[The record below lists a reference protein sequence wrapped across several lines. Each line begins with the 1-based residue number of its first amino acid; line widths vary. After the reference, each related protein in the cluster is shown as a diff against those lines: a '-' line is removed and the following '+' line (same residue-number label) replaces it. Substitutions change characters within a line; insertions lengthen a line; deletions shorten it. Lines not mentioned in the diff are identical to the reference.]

1 MTGVASIESVM
12 IRASAGSGKTWQ
24 LANRYLALLVLGV
37 VPEKIIAL
45 TFTKKAAGE
54 FSDRILTRL
63 AEGAQ
68 NDVAADE
75 LGEDIKRAIL
85 GDEATPALVEG
96 AIVLPDM
103 NVDFFRG
110 MLKRLVDSI
119 DRLALSTLD
128 SFFVKLLRNFAF
140 ELGMSGFDLV
150 EGSDLEAEKLKVF
163 ADIFNGSG
171 GAGGKDLSKSM
182 QGFVQAFRQTSGGDE
197 AIRVNER
204 LREFVDHYQQR
215 WLKYPD
221 VESWGNE
228 KVLWPDG
235 LPWTGRG
242 GYAVKAQRVMDLLDG
257 ITFADKR
264 YTKALMTVAEG
275 LRDREGKAGTPIGLA
290 GKFPTLLEHLTDLK
304 AGSFIDVYYKKE
316 MVVEGELAEA
326 LYDLLSTLVADEI
339 VAKLERTRGVYE
351 VIQAYEERYSAKVR
365 GQGRLGFSDATLLLS
380 GHESVGLWD
389 EVSKD
394 LVEFR
399 FDGKFD
405 HWMLD
410 EFQDT
415 SRPQWDVIRNLI
427 DEVVNDIEGERS
439 LFVVG
444 DTKQGI
450 YGWRGGEPKL
460 FDELAERYADRLKE
474 YPMDKSWRSS
484 GSVLELVNRVCD
496 PKSKGMALFPSKA
509 VQRWKFQDH
518 VAALKDL
525 AGHGWVC
532 EMEAHDDLGVD
543 EVRMGWIGELVKKLD
558 PVRRGL
564 SCAILVRK
572 NSRGREIAEYL
583 REYHSDVPVAV
594 EDELLVGEEN
604 SVTAVLVDAFRFLCY
619 PTDTLAWWH
628 VQLSPFE
635 GVFGGEKDVQNMM
648 GRWYYWTKEISVRGV
663 DEVLGEWC
671 DELTKLVQLSEYSK
685 GRMTELRQ
693 AAADFSTQG
702 GVLTDWL
709 SEVEGWKQREVTR
722 KGVVQIMTVH
732 KAKGLGFDSVILP
745 DLENSAFDDESRVKV
760 IESVQEM
767 EGDDAKHVMMA
778 PVKDV
783 RNADE
788 VLKYEMEQWA
798 EEQCYEQFCV
808 LYVMLTRAV
817 YGTYCLL
824 DGKKNKPAARK
835 RNEADWI
842 RESLDGCV
850 ERDESLGKFSGRLL
864 FEDGSWEWLEAKP
877 VRESAEDGVPEVIR
891 LADSEPRQA
900 SVIAGDSKQRN
911 FSQMVMDRG
920 GLEYGNLVHQCFES
934 IKWWDG
940 ELEWSEDEKV
950 RDLVRECV
958 ESPNILP
965 YFESRE
971 GLRVYREQAIES
983 ILDGV
988 WVSGVID
995 RLLVEYDEDG
1005 EAMNAAIMD
1014 FKTDKVADLSE
1025 LVERYGEQLER
1036 YRRMICQAY
1045 SLTEENVF
1053 AVMLSTHFRKTI
1065 NL

>member
-1 MTGVASIESVM
+1 MASIESVM

-63 AEGAQ
+63 AVGAQ
-68 NDVAADE
+68 SDVAAGE
-75 LGEDIKRAIL
+75 LGADIKRAIL
-85 GDEATPALVEG
+85 GDESMPALVEG

-110 MLKRLVDSI
+110 LLKKLVDSI

-150 EGSDLEAEKLKVF
+150 QGSELEAEKMKVF
-163 ADIFNGSG
+163 ADIFNSSG
-171 GAGGKDLSKSM
+171 GAEGRNLGKRMK
-182 QGFVQAFRQTSGGDE
+182 GFVQAFRQTSGGDE

-215 WLKYPD
+215 WLKCPD
-221 VESWGNE
+221 SDSWGNE
-228 KVLWPDG
+228 KALWPDG
-235 LPWTGRG
+235 LPWSGRG
-242 GYAVKAQRVMDLLDG
+242 GYAVKAQRVIDLLEG

-264 YTKALMTVAEG
+264 YNKALVTVAEG
-275 LRDREGKAGTPIGLA
+275 LQEREGKAGTPIGLA

-304 AGSFIDVYYKKE
+304 EGSFVDTYYKKE
-316 MVVEGELAEA
+316 MVVDGELAEA

-339 VAKLERTRGVYE
+339 IAKLERTRGVYE
-351 VIQAYEERYSAKVR
+351 VIEAYEERYSAKVR

-460 FDELAERYADRLKE
+460 FDELAERYADRLHE

-484 GSVLELVNRVCD
+484 KSVLELVNKVCN
-496 PKSKGMALFPSKA
+496 PKSKGMALFPVKA

-518 VAALKDL
+518 EAALTDL
-525 AGHGWVC
+525 VGHGWVC
-532 EMEAHDDLGVD
+532 EMDEQDELSVD

-572 NSRGREIAEYL
+572 NARGREIAEYL
-583 REYHSDVPVAV
+583 REHHSDTPVAV

-604 SVTAVLVDAFRFLCY
+604 PVTAVLVDAFRFLCY

-628 VQLSPFE
+628 VQLSPFG
-635 GVFGGEKDVQNMM
+635 GVFGGEKDVDNMQ
-648 GRWYYWTKEISVRGV
+648 GRWYYWTQQISVRGV
-663 DEVLGEWC
+663 DVILGEWC
-671 DELTKLVQLSEYSK
+671 DALAKAVNLSEYSI

-693 AAADFSTQG
+693 AAADFAVKG

-709 SEVEGWKQREVTR
+709 SEVESWKQREVTR

-745 DLENSAFDDESRVKV
+745 DLENSSFDDESRVKV
-760 IESVQEM
+760 IESDQA
-767 EGDDAKHVMMA
+767 GSDGRHVMMA

-783 RNADE
+783 RNADA
-788 VLKYEMEQWA
+788 VLRGEMECWA

-817 YGTYCLL
+817 HGTYCLL
-824 DGKKNKPAARK
+824 DAKKNKPSSRK

-842 RESLDGCV
+842 RESLDGCL
-850 ERDESLGKFSGRLL
+850 ERDESLGEFSGRLL
-864 FEDGSWEWLEAKP
+864 FEHGSWDWLEAKP
-877 VRESAEDGVPEVIR
+877 LRECEEGDASEVVK
-891 LADSEPRQA
+891 LPDADPRQA
-900 SVIAGDSKQRN
+900 SVLAGGSKKRN
-911 FSQMVMDRG
+911 FSQMLMDRG
-920 GLEYGNLVHQCFES
+920 GLEYGDLVHQCFES

-940 ELEWSEDEKV
+940 ELAWVGDEQV
-950 RDLVRECV
+950 GAIVRECV
-958 ESPNILP
+958 EHSSVLP
-965 YFESRE
+965 FFESRE

-983 ILDGV
+983 IIDGV

-995 RLLVEYDEDG
+995 RLLVEFDERG
-1005 EAMNAAIMD
+1005 RALNAAIMD
-1014 FKTDKVADLSE
+1014 FKTDKVEEAAE
-1025 LVERYGEQLER
+1025 LVERYGEQLNR
-1036 YRRMICQAY
+1036 YKRMICQTY

-1053 AVMLSTHFRKTI
+1053 AVILSTHFRKTI

>member
-1 MTGVASIESVM
+1 MGGVASIESVM

-68 NDVAADE
+68 SEESAEMLEGD
-75 LGEDIKRAIL
+75 LKRAIL
-85 GDEATPALVEG
+85 GDESIPALVEG

-103 NVDFFRG
+103 DVDFFRV

-119 DRLALSTLD
+119 DQLALSTLD

-163 ADIFNGSG
+163 ADIFNASS
-171 GAGGKDLSKSM
+171 GGKDLGKSM
-182 QGFVQAFRQTSGGDE
+182 NGFVQAFRQTSGGDE

-204 LREFVDHYQQR
+204 LGEFVDQYQQR
-215 WLKYPD
+215 WLKNPG
-221 VESWGNE
+221 VESWGVE
-228 KVLWPDG
+228 EALWPDG
-235 LPWTGRG
+235 MPWTGRG
-242 GYAVKAQRVMDLLDG
+242 GYAKKAQRVINLLEG
-257 ITFADKR
+257 VVFADKR
-264 YTKALMTVAEG
+264 YNKALLTVAEG
-275 LRDREGKAGTPIGLA
+275 LEDREGKAGTPLDLK
-290 GKFPTLLEHLTDLK
+290 GKFPLLLKHLSELKEGVFTDT
-304 AGSFIDVYYKKE
+304 YYKKE
-316 MVVEGELAEA
+316 MVVDGELAEA
-326 LYDLLSTLVADEI
+326 FYDLLSTLVADEI
-339 VAKLERTRGVYE
+339 IAKLERTRGVYE
-351 VIQAYEERYSAKVR
+351 VIQVYEERYSAKVR
-365 GQGRLGFSDATLLLS
+365 GQGRLGFADATLLLS

-450 YGWRGGEPKL
+450 YGWRGGEPGL
-460 FDELAERYADRLKE
+460 FDDLAERYSERLKE

-484 GSVLELVNRVCD
+484 GSVLELVNKVCH
-496 PKSKGMALFPSKA
+496 PKSKGMELFPVRA

-518 VAALKDL
+518 VAALSGL
-525 AGHGWVC
+525 SGQGWVC
-532 EMEAHDDLGVD
+532 EMDEMDDLTAD
-543 EVRMGWIGELVKKLD
+543 EVKMGWIGELVKKLD

-583 REYHSDVPVAV
+583 REYHSETPVAV

-604 SVTAVLVDAFRFLCY
+604 PVTAVLVDAFRFLCY

-628 VQLSPFE
+628 VQLSPFGE
-635 GVFGGEKDVQNMM
+635 VFGGEKDAGNML
-648 GRWYYWTKEISVRGV
+648 GRWYHWTREISVRGV
-663 DEVLGEWC
+663 DVVLGEWC
-671 DELTKLVQLSEYSK
+671 SVLEKAVDLSEYSL
-685 GRMTELRQ
+685 GRMSELSQ
-693 AAADFSTQG
+693 AAAEFSAKG
-702 GVLTDWL
+702 GSLTDWL
-709 SEVEGWKQREVTR
+709 SEVESWKQREVTR

-745 DLENSAFDDESRVKV
+745 DLENSAFDDESRMKV
-760 IESVQEM
+760 IDSIQG
-767 EGDDAKHVMMA
+767 EGDGRHLMMA
-778 PVKDV
+778 PVKDI

-788 VLKYEMEQWA
+788 ILRQEMESWA
-798 EEQCYEQFCV
+798 VEQCYEQFCV

-817 YGTYCLL
+817 HGTYCLL

-842 RESLDGCV
+842 RESVSGCV
-850 ERDESLGKFSGRLL
+850 ERDESLGEFSGRLL
-864 FEDGSWEWLEAKP
+864 FEHGGWDWLEAKP
-877 VRESAEDGVPEVIR
+877 VRDDEVVADVDAVI
-891 LADSEPRQA
+891 LPDSEPRQV
-900 SVIAGDSKQRN
+900 SVLAGDGKHRN

-920 GLEYGNLVHQCFES
+920 GLEYGNLVHGCFES
-934 IKWWDG
+934 IEWWDG
-940 ELEWSEDEKV
+940 ELDWNEDEQV
-950 RDLVRECV
+950 SSLVRGCV
-958 ESPNILP
+958 EDPSVKP

-971 GLRVYREQAIES
+971 GLKVYREQAIES

-988 WVSGVID
+988 WVSGVVD
-995 RLLVEYDEDG
+995 RLLVEFDKDG
-1005 EAMNAAIMD
+1005 KAMNAAIMD
-1014 FKTDKVADLSE
+1014 FKTDKVDDPKE
-1025 LVERYGEQLER
+1025 LVERYAEQLEI
-1036 YRRMICQAY
+1036 YRGMICQTY
-1045 SLTEENVF
+1045 SLTDENVF
-1053 AVMLSTHFRKTI
+1053 AVILSTHLKKTI